1 MQDAPT
7 KHSGQLS
14 SLAENLNAIHEFVK
28 TSVNEKTL
36 IISKGLS
43 GMREDITE
51 SFNEKSSYRNLLTPV
66 NNFLKDLT
74 QINRDFEEEQNRENE
89 YYICLNGKMVPASK
103 VLSMPMEENY

>member
-36 IISKGLS
+36 MISKGLS

-51 SFNEKSSYRNLLTPV
+51 AFNEKSSYRNLLTPV
-66 NNFLKDLT
+66 NNFLKDLA
-74 QINRDFEEEQNRENE
+74 QIEREFEEELRKNTE
-89 YYICLNGKMVPASK
+89 YCVPLNGKMVPSSE
-103 VLSMPMEENY
+103 VLNMQMEENY